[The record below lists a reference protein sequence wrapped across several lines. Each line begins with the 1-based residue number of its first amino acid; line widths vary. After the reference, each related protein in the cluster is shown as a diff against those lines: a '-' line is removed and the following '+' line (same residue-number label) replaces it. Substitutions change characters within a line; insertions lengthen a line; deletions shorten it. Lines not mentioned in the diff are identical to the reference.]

1 MTLGEMYRF
10 VLGEGMRV
18 DPRGEEGL
26 RKVLEGRRDA
36 YGRLEEEERARYDTE
51 RLTNPYGDL
60 RIVHG
65 REGTEVGGLLVGLDP
80 GPEEVVAA
88 KVLKNSGE
96 RVDLLV
102 SYSSYAFSSKVSLR
116 DLVELRGE
124 VLCRAGVPPGRA
136 RACFSLP
143 EPEDRRAEDLARLLD
158 VPVLTVGSVA
168 DLSAYAFLGEGL
180 KEVGRVWEVLDFLRG
195 IGEVRALGDP
205 QLLCGDVEGEVG
217 RAYWGPISA
226 EGFRALAEAG
236 VGTVISEGFGR
247 EELEVA
253 RRFGTNVVKVPRYSL
268 ESLGM
273 NLLLDGVRRKFG
285 EVHIIPCANLVRV
298 ERDV

>member
-1 MTLGEMYRF
+1 MTLGEIYRF
-10 VLGEGMRV
+10 VLAEGMKV

-26 RKVLEGRRDA
+26 RKVLERRRDA

-65 REGTEVGGLLVGLDP
+65 REWTEVRGLLVGLDP

-88 KVLKNSGE
+88 EVLRNSGE

-102 SYSSYAFSSKVSLR
+102 SYSTYAFPSKVSFR
-116 DLVELRGE
+116 DVVELKGE
-124 VLCRAGVPPGRA
+124 MLSRAGVPPNRA
-136 RACFSLP
+136 RACFPSP

-168 DLSAYAFLGEGL
+168 DLSAYAFLGESL
-180 KEVGRVWEVLDFLRG
+180 REVGRVWEVLDFLRG
-195 IGEVRALGDP
+195 IGELRALGDP
-205 QLLCGDVEGEVG
+205 ELLCGDVEGEVG
-217 RAYWGPISA
+217 RIYWGPISA

-236 VGTVISEGFGR
+236 VGTVISEGFG
-247 EELEVA
+247 LEDTG
-253 RRFGTNVVKVPRYSL
+253 RFGMNVVKVPRYSL
-268 ESLGM
+268 KSLGM
-273 NLLLDGVRRKFG
+273 NLLLDRMRRKFG
-285 EVHIIPCANLVRV
+285 EVHILPCANLVRV

>member
-10 VLGEGMRV
+10 TLAEGMRV

-26 RKVLEGRRDA
+26 RRVLEGRRDA
-36 YGRLEEEERARYDTE
+36 YGRLEEEERAKYDTE

-60 RIVHG
+60 RVVYG

-80 GPEEVVAA
+80 GPEEVLAA
-88 KVLKNSGE
+88 KILE
-96 RVDLLV
+96 VDLLV
-102 SYSSYAFSSKVSLR
+102 SYSPYAFPSKVSFR
-116 DLVELRGE
+116 DVEELRGE
-124 VLCRAGVPPGRA
+124 MLSEAGVPLGRA
-136 RACFSLP
+136 RACFP
-143 EPEDRRAEDLARLLD
+143 PQEPGDRRAEDLAKLLD
-158 VPVLTVGSVA
+158 LPVLTVGSVA
-168 DLSAYAFLGEGL
+168 DLSAYAFLKEGL
-180 KEVGRVWEVLDFLRG
+180 KGVGRVWEVLDVLRD

-205 QLLCGDVEGEVG
+205 ELLCGDVEGEVG

-236 VGTVISEGFGR
+236 VGTVISEGFG

-253 RRFGTNVVKVPRYSL
+253 RRFGMNLVKVPKHSL

-273 NLLLDGVRRKFG
+273 NLLLDKVRKKFG
-285 EVHIIPCANLVRV
+285 EVHILPCANLVRV